1 MMKAEKERTKVQKES
16 VVASLKEN
24 TNMDKATMDQVL
36 EEIRKTQR

>member
-1 MMKAEKERTKVQKES
+1 MMKAEKERTVVQEKS

-24 TNMDKATMDQVL
+24 TNFDKETMDKVM